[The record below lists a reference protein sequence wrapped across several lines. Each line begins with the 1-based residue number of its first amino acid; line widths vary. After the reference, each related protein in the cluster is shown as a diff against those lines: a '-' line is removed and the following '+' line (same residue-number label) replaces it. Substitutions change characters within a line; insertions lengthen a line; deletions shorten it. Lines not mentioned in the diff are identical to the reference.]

1 MSQSNIPGQPD
12 APAAPDGDA
21 PATEEADNQIE
32 AHPDVSFQVAVA
44 PNDLGDTDVFN
55 TLRPGLRTVACWRLD
70 DTRFAFDSAFIKPE
84 TRADITRLAVMED
97 DYPDCP
103 MSIWGHA
110 DPEGTDDYN
119 KKLSGER
126 AKATYALLTRNKD
139 MWEELFKNELSVSQS
154 ILIFLEDRDL
164 EALPEAERAA
174 APRFPGPADGKDTK
188 AWRDAVR
195 RFQESRRLKV
205 DGDPGPDTRKA
216 LYTEY
221 MKVLCT
227 NEEGKEFELKKEQ
240 FLGKG
245 ADAKGKADFQGC
257 SEFNPV
263 FLLSKDERD
272 ELTKNDQKDERN
284 RLNAPNRRVVL
295 FFFPPKLEIDVQKWP
310 CPRASEGRTGCVKR
324 FWTDHELRR
333 KPKQTERRSYGPF
346 TEEPKADDPEADP
359 TTGRLE
365 GTRDTFACRFYDR
378 LARHSPCEA
387 GFQEWIVQL
396 LGPEGEPARKEESA
410 EAGGGAGAAAGGE
423 AGAGAGSEAGGEA
436 SEKKEVDRAISA
448 RPRMAGIRFE
458 ARAGARVTRGQ
469 TDANG
474 VARIRARAKSETIRL
489 TLTIPL
495 EPEPGSDQVRET
507 SVVLTLKGGELEEIG
522 AGKAIED
529 RLHNLGFG
537 PVDLGAFRGDATK
550 IDEEFTRF
558 ASENGATDADR
569 EKVLKKSYGS

>member
-1 MSQSNIPGQPD
+1 
-12 APAAPDGDA
+12 
-21 PATEEADNQIE
+21 
-32 AHPDVSFQVAVA
+32 
-44 PNDLGDTDVFN
+44 
-55 TLRPGLRTVACWRLD
+55 
-70 DTRFAFDSAFIKPE
+70 
-84 TRADITRLAVMED
+84 
-97 DYPDCP
+97 
-103 MSIWGHA
+103 
-110 DPEGTDDYN
+110 
-119 KKLSGER
+119 
-126 AKATYALLTRNKD
+126 
-139 MWEELFKNELSVSQS
+139 
-154 ILIFLEDRDL
+154 
-164 EALPEAERAA
+164 
-174 APRFPGPADGKDTK
+174 
-188 AWRDAVR
+188 
-195 RFQESRRLKV
+195 
-205 DGDPGPDTRKA
+205 
-216 LYTEY
+216 

-227 NEEGKEFELKKEQ
+227 NDEGKEFELKKEQ

-359 TTGRLE
+359 TTGRTE

-396 LGPEGEPARKEESA
+396 LGPEGEPARKEEGAKA
-410 EAGGGAGAAAGGE
+410 EGE
-423 AGAGAGSEAGGEA
+423 APADGEA
-436 SEKKEVDRAISA
+436 PAEDGATKEVDRAISA
-448 RPRMAGIRFE
+448 RPRMAGMPFE
-458 ARAGARVTRGQ
+458 ARAGSRVTRGH

-474 VARIRARAKSETIRL
+474 VARIRARAKNETIRL
-489 TLTIPL
+489 TLTVPL
-495 EPEPGSDQVRET
+495 EPEPGSDETRET
-507 SVVLTLKGGELEEIG
+507 RVVLTLKAGELEEIG
-522 AGKAIED
+522 EGTAIED

-537 PVDLGAFRGDATK
+537 PVGLGAFRDDATK
-550 IDEEFTRF
+550 IDEEFKRF